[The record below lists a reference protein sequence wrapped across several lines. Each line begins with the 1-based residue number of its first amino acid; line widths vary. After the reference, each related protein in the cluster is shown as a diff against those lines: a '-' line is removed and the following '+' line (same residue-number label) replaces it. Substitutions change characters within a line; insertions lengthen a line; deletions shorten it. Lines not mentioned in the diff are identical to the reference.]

1 MLKELQEATGV
12 HASPVVALKTLVSR
26 GFLAL
31 QLRRRCRGHR
41 WSYCRPQGFHEE
53 LQVLRSESQNC
64 HSINIPDILGTWS
77 LADLC
82 DVAWFATVEA
92 ETMTRVS
99 LHRMGVIQVH
109 RLGD

>member
-1 MLKELQEATGV
+1 M
-12 HASPVVALKTLVSR
+12 HASPVAALNTLVSR

-31 QLRRRCRGHR
+31 RLRQRCHGHGQ
-41 WSYCRPQGFHEE
+41 SYCRPQGFCEE
-53 LQVLRSESQNC
+53 LQVLRSESQNH
-64 HSINIPDILGTWS
+64 HSIDVLDVLGAWP

-99 LHRMGVIQVH
+99 SLDGCNP
-109 RLGD
+109 GP